1 MTQTTVSNKE
11 KVIGII
17 KRPIILLVA
26 IPFLIFSVYQIL
38 IASDRF
44 ESQAQMIVKEPDA
57 ASTLDPAMALLSG
70 FGVSSGN
77 TDTELVK
84 AYIYSNNML
93 GHLQKTLSLREH
105 FSSDTVDMFSRLSSS
120 ASEEDFYEYYV
131 KHIDVAIDEKSF
143 VIRVAAQAYDSDF
156 AKKITQEIVNKSEWY
171 INQIGNNLAKKQL
184 EFIERENTIADTRFK
199 KAKSQLISFQ
209 RRHDLLDPEA
219 EGMALQQIAYSLEA
233 EIAAKQTELR
243 QLQTSMSD
251 TAPRVLQAASELD
264 SLKQQLES
272 ERGRLTND
280 SGNDSSLPDDERNLS
295 VSEIL
300 AKFTDYKIE
309 MELAL
314 KSYTSSQ
321 ISLEKS
327 RIEAYRQLKF
337 LVIVESP
344 TVPDEA
350 KYPAVLY
357 NLTLFLV
364 INIMLFGIGKILVAT
379 VAELK

>member
-184 EFIERENTIADTRFK
+184 EFIERENNIADTRFK